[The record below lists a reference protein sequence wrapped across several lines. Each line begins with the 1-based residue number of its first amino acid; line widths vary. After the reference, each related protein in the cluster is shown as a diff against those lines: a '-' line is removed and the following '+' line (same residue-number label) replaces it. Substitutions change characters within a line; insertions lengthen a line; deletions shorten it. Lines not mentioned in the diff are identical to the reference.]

1 MLRILTAYDLW
12 HLAQLYKPNA
22 AVDSRN
28 SFLNFD
34 ENNMMDQSIM
44 DHADIMRRI
53 RKTQSLLC
61 GGQVED
67 LIPLQATSGNLMLF
81 VCNSSSVEAR

>member
-1 MLRILTAYDLW
+1 MYDLW

-22 AVDSRN
+22 DVDSRN

-53 RKTQSLLC
+53 RKTLSLLC

-67 LIPLQATSGNLMLF
+67 LIPLQATSGDLMLF
-81 VCNSSSVEAR
+81 VCNASSVEAR